1 MKSGHGLL
9 AFYFVISAASRASAR
24 QKQARRSD
32 ESATHAEDAIRCTL
46 SVCFSSFFP
55 TFSPNFDSSVAQI
68 APRASSICSSS
79 CDLSLQKPKKG
90 KKKVI
95 FFVDDL
101 GSAPSPCCVGNLFMA
116 R

>member
-1 MKSGHGLL
+1 MLAMLL
-9 AFYFVISAASRASAR
+9 GAHSLFVFP
-24 QKQARRSD
+24 
-32 ESATHAEDAIRCTL
+32 L
-46 SVCFSSFFP
+46 FFP
-55 TFSPNFDSSVAQI
+55 PFRQI
-68 APRASSICSSS
+68 LIPLSHRLHRELHQFCSSS

-90 KKKVI
+90 EKKVI